1 MRCQSLS
8 SILGVRIIIFGILC
22 WWKETQSNA
31 QTNSLDVIY
40 LSMPGWIVSTQA
52 LPHSGFLV
60 RLLRRRKSLFHQ
72 PNDITLQ
79 VRTVFC
85 RRFKVL
91 ITFGKFPNYTKSKDI
106 LDLSTS
112 NSQFRPNNIPE
123 QSLLWA
129 SGSSHLSIL
138 TDCETEKFRGRKR
151 DSCSSFGGFLLAI
164 SAITWPIYHTM
175 WYCLLCFILVTRA
188 LVVNRGG
195 NFWLFES

>member
-1 MRCQSLS
+1 MNCEHS
-8 SILGVRIIIFGILC
+8 S
-22 WWKETQSNA
+22 S
-31 QTNSLDVIY
+31 
-40 LSMPGWIVSTQA
+40 PA
-52 LPHSGFLV
+52 LFLV

-112 NSQFRPNNIPE
+112 KSQFRPNNIPE

-151 DSCSSFGGFLLAI
+151 DSHSSFGGFLLAI
-164 SAITWPIYHTM
+164 SAITWPIYHTV

-188 LVVNRGG
+188 LVVNRGR
-195 NFWLFES
+195 NFWLF